1 MEDVIIVHNI
11 RNKNIYIKGLYI
23 FIFIVTK
30 KYTVHLQF
38 TELYTRVQC
47 ECLNKNDD
55 MI

>member
-11 RNKNIYIKGLYI
+11 RNKNIYIGLYI
-23 FIFIVTK
+23 FIFIVK
-30 KYTVHLQF
+30 KNTVHLQF

-47 ECLNKNDD
+47 ECLNKNYD